1 MALHILVFVVSIGI
15 LWYASDLVTKQISPI
30 ARRLGVSDLTVTVLG
45 VSVLSSLPELTVSG
59 FAIAAGNAELSVG
72 NVIGSNF
79 VTLTFVTAVC
89 AFIRPIDIETQVR
102 ERESSW
108 MILAS
113 SVVLMLAMDGSI
125 SRFDGL
131 LLLSVYVPYIVSV
144 VRGSARGRESGAAE
158 GGKSGRMWIH
168 VLMSLAAIAGIILGA
183 RFALSSGESLGEMAG
198 IPPLALG
205 AILFAFG
212 TSLPELSISMAAT
225 LRRKASVTIGEVYAS
240 NIFTQLVV
248 LGVCALI
255 SPLAVSTKML
265 HFAMPFLIL
274 AAVIIQIF
282 ITSGRKLNRIEA
294 AILLVLYIVFAV
306 SSFMDLPSLDE
317 LVGW

>member
-1 MALHILVFVVSIGI
+1 M
-15 LWYASDLVTKQISPI
+15 
-30 ARRLGVSDLTVTVLG
+30 
-45 VSVLSSLPELTVSG
+45 
-59 FAIAAGNAELSVG
+59 
-72 NVIGSNF
+72 
-79 VTLTFVTAVC
+79 
-89 AFIRPIDIETQVR
+89 IRPIDIETQVR

-113 SVVLMLAMDGSI
+113 SLVLMLSMDGKV

-131 LLLSVYVPYIVSV
+131 ILLSAYIPYIVSV
-144 VRGSARGRESGAAE
+144 VRGSARGRESGATE
-158 GGKSGRMWIH
+158 GGKPGRMWLH
-168 VLMSLAAIAGIILGA
+168 VVLSLAAIAGIVLGA
-183 RFALSSGESLGEMAG
+183 RFALSSGQSLGEMAG
-198 IPPLALG
+198 IPALALG
-205 AILFAFG
+205 VILFAFG
-212 TSLPELSISMAAT
+212 TSLPELSISLAAT
-225 LRRKASVTIGEVYAS
+225 LRKKASVTIGEVYAS

-255 SPLAVSTKML
+255 SPLAVSAKML

-294 AILLVLYIVFAV
+294 AILLVLYAVFAV

>member
-1 MALHILVFVVSIGI
+1 MALHILVFVVSIGV

-59 FAIAAGNAELSVG
+59 FAIAAGNAELSIG

-108 MILAS
+108 MILAA
-113 SVVLMLAMDGSI
+113 SVVLMLALDGRI

-131 LLLSVYVPYIVSV
+131 LLVLLYIPYIIAV
-144 VRGSARGRESGAAE
+144 VRSSARGHESGVAE
-158 GGKSGRMWIH
+158 GRKPGRMWLH
-168 VLMSLAAIAGIILGA
+168 ALLSLAAIAGIVLGA
-183 RFALSSGESLGEMAG
+183 RFALNSGQSLGEMAG
-198 IPPLALG
+198 IPALALG
-205 AILFAFG
+205 VILFAFG
-212 TSLPELSISMAAT
+212 TSLPELSISLAAT
-225 LRRKASVTIGEVYAS
+225 LREKASVTIGEVYAS

-248 LGVCALI
+248 LGICALI

-294 AILLVLYIVFAV
+294 AVLLVLYAVFAV